1 LAAGCNQRVLHWNAS
16 LVYQLFANTQGE
28 LELYAFDLFNQNR
41 SVLRTNTYVEDVR
54 SRVLTRYLLLSFS
67 YQVRNIGRCSSTE
80 MPLRIYS

>member
-41 SVLRTNTYVEDVR
+41 SVLCTATDTYMEGVR

-67 YQVRNIGRCSSTE
+67 YQVRNIGR
-80 MPLRIYS
+80 

>member
-67 YQVRNIGRCSSTE
+67 YQVRNIGR
-80 MPLRIYS
+80 

>member
-1 LAAGCNQRVLHWNAS
+1 LAAGCNQRVLRWNAG

-67 YQVRNIGRCSSTE
+67 YQVRNIGRCSSAE
-80 MPLRIYS
+80 MPLRINS

>member
-67 YQVRNIGRCSSTE
+67 YQVRNIGRCSSAE